1 LQVELE
7 ECEQNSVELRSLK
20 IVSKQLASNELLRH
34 KDNGVLAVTACCL
47 ADILKLYAVDV
58 PPYSDSE
65 LKVSKNV
72 ILVQLQA
79 VFNIYIKAI
88 FGLFISQ
95 LKELTNSTNVYYR
108 DRFYLLESLSMV
120 QSILIIKQLSN
131 SASIMTELFKTI
143 FSLAK

>member
-7 ECEQNSVELRSLK
+7 ECEQNSVELKSLK

-72 ILVQLQA
+72 ILIQLQA
-79 VFNIYIKAI
+79 VFNIYI
-88 FGLFISQ
+88 
-95 LKELTNSTNVYYR
+95 
-108 DRFYLLESLSMV
+108 
-120 QSILIIKQLSN
+120 
-131 SASIMTELFKTI
+131 
-143 FSLAK
+143 